1 MDGKVQISGMQS
13 PIKIATVA
21 AVVDGAG
28 GRRQKSYARQS
39 GSDMLLSLADFGLG
53 GRQIGRQNKVA
64 FEIAEIILYMS
75 LGEIKLLSY

>member
-21 AVVDGAG
+21 VVDC
-28 GRRQKSYARQS
+28 RRQKSYARQS
-39 GSDMLLSLADFGLG
+39 GSDMLLSQADFGLG
-53 GRQIGRQNKVA
+53 GSRKIHVGRQNKLPLDFA
-64 FEIAEIILYMS
+64 QINLYMS